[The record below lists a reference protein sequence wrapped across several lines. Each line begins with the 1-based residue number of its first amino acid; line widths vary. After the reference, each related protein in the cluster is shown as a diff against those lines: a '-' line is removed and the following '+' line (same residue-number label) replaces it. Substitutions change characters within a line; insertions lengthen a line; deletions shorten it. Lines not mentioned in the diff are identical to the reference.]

1 MFFSLSRRDWV
12 SRMLKA
18 SAGALS
24 LGAGMARAQDM
35 SVLGRVQDMSD
46 ARLRNFDEMI
56 APYVVGQA
64 IKKGGITLSLPML
77 ADNGHLVP
85 LSLKVDSPMTE
96 ESHVTHVYL
105 ISQRNPVPLMAMFV
119 LGPWNGRAELSM
131 RVRLSGT
138 QMVVALARMSDGTFR
153 YETQEVVVT
162 EAACIDNG

>member
-1 MFFSLSRRDWV
+1 MLFSLSRRDWLFRCLKTSVGAWGLSAVV
-12 SRMLKA
+12 S
-18 SAGALS
+18 
-24 LGAGMARAQDM
+24 RAQDM

-56 APYVVGQA
+56 APYVVRQPV
-64 IKKGGITLSLPML
+64 KQGGITLSLPML

-96 ESHVTHVYL
+96 ESHVTHIYL
-105 ISQRNPVPLMAMFV
+105 ISQRNPGPLMAMFV
-119 LGPWNGRAELSM
+119 LGPWNGRAELTM

-138 QMVVALARMSDGTFR
+138 QMVVALARLSDGTFR

>member
-1 MFFSLSRRDWV
+1 MLFSLSRRDWL
-12 SRMLKA
+12 SRFLKA
-18 SAGALS
+18 SVGVW
-24 LGAGMARAQDM
+24 GMGSGMSHAQDM
-35 SVLGRVQDMSD
+35 SVLGRVQDMTD
-46 ARLRNFDEMI
+46 ARLRQFDEMI
-56 APYVVGQA
+56 APYVVRQSV
-64 IKKGGITLSLPML
+64 KQGGITLSLPML

-96 ESHVTHVYL
+96 ESHVTHIYV

-138 QMVVALARMSDGTFR
+138 QMVVVLARMSDGTFR

>member
-1 MFFSLSRRDWV
+1 MLFSLSRRDWLSRIFKV
-12 SRMLKA
+12 SV
-18 SAGALS
+18 GTWG
-24 LGAGMARAQDM
+24 LGAGLSRAQDM

-56 APYVVGQA
+56 APYVVRQPV
-64 IKKGGITLSLPML
+64 KQGGITLSLPML

-96 ESHVTHVYL
+96 ESHVTHIYL

-119 LGPWNGRAELSM
+119 MGPWNGRAELSM

>member
-1 MFFSLSRRDWV
+1 MLFSLSRRDWLFRCLKTSVGAWGLSAVV
-12 SRMLKA
+12 S
-18 SAGALS
+18 
-24 LGAGMARAQDM
+24 RAQDM

-56 APYVVGQA
+56 APYVVRQPV
-64 IKKGGITLSLPML
+64 KQGGITLSLPML

-96 ESHVTHVYL
+96 ESHVTHIYL
-105 ISQRNPVPLMAMFV
+105 ISQRNPGPLMAMFV

-138 QMVVALARMSDGTFR
+138 QMVVALARISDGTFR

>member
-1 MFFSLSRRDWV
+1 MLFSLSRRDWL
-12 SRMLKA
+12 SRFLKA
-18 SAGALS
+18 SVGFW
-24 LGAGMARAQDM
+24 GMGSGMSHAQDM
-35 SVLGRVQDMSD
+35 SVLGRVQDMTD
-46 ARLRNFDEMI
+46 ARLRQFDEMI
-56 APYVVGQA
+56 APYVVRQPV
-64 IKKGGITLSLPML
+64 KQGGITLSLPML

-96 ESHVTHVYL
+96 ESHVTHIYV

-138 QMVVALARMSDGTFR
+138 QMVVVLARMSDGTFR

>member
-1 MFFSLSRRDWV
+1 MLFSLSRRDCL
-12 SRMLKA
+12 SRFLKT
-18 SAGALS
+18 SVGALS
-24 LGAGMARAQDM
+24 LGTGLLRAQDM

-56 APYVVGQA
+56 APYVVRQPV
-64 IKKGGITLSLPML
+64 KQGGITLTLPML